1 MATKS
6 QLKQYFETG
15 KIPTQAQ
22 FGELIDF
29 VQPLISDN
37 VRNRPNQTLLFGGD
51 TPNPII
57 NGLRIIHYYQDEDT
71 IYNYWIFTNEA
82 NGNNQ
87 SGISIPMFV
96 IKRISSE
103 QPNLSLNMPN
113 LEYAIPTRDQ
123 LTDWIQQGYDC
134 DTADTDT
141 LHLAL
146 TYLTFKPWS
155 EGGGSEFPRVA
166 YIDSQSAWN
175 TWYNNFKAA
184 HAENIID
191 GKIVSINR
199 KGIIIDNCTFII
211 ESQRGIN
218 FQSDTDI
225 ILFKDCFFQFEN
237 TEGSNTNIN
246 ASGCRIIHSYISG
259 NCNFQYGIFENC
271 TFNIGITFNNAI
283 IYKSYITSNTLYKC
297 NCYYSTICNATIED
311 GNVQACDVLHSQ
323 LHGLSSSKSKFY
335 SCEIE
340 QLKLKDTVGL
350 VLYACIISSGASNP
364 FAESTT
370 TIIQGFIWGCDFSN
384 MSSIPGVMKGAQCCK
399 FKSTL
404 LSSGVIMADLF
415 GNKNAATNGMNT
427 GV

>member
-22 FGELIDF
+22 FGEFIDF
-29 VQPLISDN
+29 VQPFITDN
-37 VRNRPNQTLLFGGD
+37 VTDRPNQTLLFGGD

-57 NGLRIIHYYQDEDT
+57 NGLRIIHYYENDDT

-82 NGNNQ
+82 GGNNQ

-103 QPNLSLNMPN
+103 EPNLSLDMPN
-113 LEYAIPTRDQ
+113 LEYAIPTREQ
-123 LTDWIQQGYDC
+123 LTNWVQQGYDC
-134 DTADTDT
+134 DTADADT
-141 LHLAL
+141 LHSAL

-184 HAENIID
+184 HDENETN
-191 GKIVSINR
+191 GKISSINME
-199 KGIIIDNCTFII
+199 GIIIDNCTFII
-211 ESQRGIN
+211 ESQIDIN
-218 FQSDTDI
+218 FKSGTDN
-225 ILFKDCFFQFEN
+225 ILFKDCLFQFEN
-237 TEGSNTNIN
+237 TEDSNIN
-246 ASGCRIIHSYISG
+246 INFSGCRFVHSYISG

-271 TFNIGITFNNAI
+271 TFDIGTTINNAT
-283 IYKSYITSNTLYKC
+283 IYKSYITANKLYKC
-297 NCYYSTICNATIED
+297 NCYYSTICNVTIED

-323 LHGLSSSKSKFY
+323 LYGLSSSRSKFY
-335 SCEIE
+335 NCQIE
-340 QLKLKDTVGL
+340 QLKLRDTVGL
-350 VLYACIISSGASNP
+350 VLYGCIISSGASNP
-364 FAESTT
+364 FAESTVT
-370 TIIQGFIWGCDFSN
+370 AIQGFIWGCDFSN
-384 MSSIPGVMKGAQCCK
+384 MSTIPNVMTGAQCCK

-404 LSSGVIMADLF
+404 LATGVIMADLF
-415 GNKNAATNGMNT
+415 GYKSAATNGMNT